1 MPPRA
6 ARRNTWNPNSVRNIP
21 RTPARSGTQ
30 QVGPAECLSRHLW
43 ILSTYF
49 MNIYHFFW
57 HLENMKIYENI
68 NIFIFSI
75 FKWCKLYVLR
85 FQLFLSEV
93 FNVFY
98 SVAVMKGSR
107 VCGFCGVWCH
117 GWILIVVGERPSISE
132 KPTKKMSDTPENLQF
147 NYVFVLFGVHIM
159 CAYIYIY
166 KWMSSYMSNII
177 CQIVYYLYIYI
188 CQNLF
193 HIFYKCVYIYYL
205 SYCISW
211 STNQP
216 VKPCLAF
223 PRTHMTHMPRVLLR
237 TRLSGGHGWVSSKT
251 LPEILR

>member
-1 MPPRA
+1 VPPRA

-117 GWILIVVGERPSISE
+117 GWILIVVGARPSISE

-159 CAYIYIY
+159 CAYI
-166 KWMSSYMSNII
+166 
-177 CQIVYYLYIYI
+177 
-188 CQNLF
+188 
-193 HIFYKCVYIYYL
+193 
-205 SYCISW
+205 
-211 STNQP
+211 
-216 VKPCLAF
+216 
-223 PRTHMTHMPRVLLR
+223 
-237 TRLSGGHGWVSSKT
+237 
-251 LPEILR
+251 

>member
-1 MPPRA
+1 
-6 ARRNTWNPNSVRNIP
+6 
-21 RTPARSGTQ
+21 
-30 QVGPAECLSRHLW
+30 
-43 ILSTYF
+43 
-49 MNIYHFFW
+49 
-57 HLENMKIYENI
+57 
-68 NIFIFSI
+68 
-75 FKWCKLYVLR
+75 
-85 FQLFLSEV
+85 
-93 FNVFY
+93 
-98 SVAVMKGSR
+98 MKGSR

-159 CAYIYIY
+159 CAYIY

-177 CQIVYYLYIYI
+177 CQIFYYLYIYVKI
-188 CQNLF
+188 YFISSINVY
-193 HIFYKCVYIYYL
+193 IYIYYL